1 MDSEMKRKQVAS
13 ALMLV
18 AYFTTYTP
26 VTSESITESAL
37 QTALSSRSPL
47 AESDKQRLAAYPS
60 HEEVQYTQNPEIYP
74 PYYQYQYPPNP
85 YYGYPN
91 SRYFYPPNGY
101 QNGIG
106 GYPQS
111 VLNRYPNYPLYG
123 YQLPNGYPYRTGY
136 QYPNVYYPYQ
146 YRR

>member
-1 MDSEMKRKQVAS
+1 
-13 ALMLV
+13 MLI

-26 VTSESITESAL
+26 VTSESVTESAL
-37 QTALSSRSPL
+37 LAAPSSRSPL
-47 AESDKQRLAAYPS
+47 TESGKQRLATYAADGGL
-60 HEEVQYTQNPEIYP
+60 QNPQNSEINS
-74 PYYQYQYPPNP
+74 PYYQYQYPLNP
-85 YYGYPN
+85 YYEYPN
-91 SRYFYPPNGY
+91 GRYFYPLTGY

-111 VLNRYPNYPLYG
+111 ASNRYPNYPLYG

-146 YRR
+146 YGR